1 MMMMMNVVNVVNVVV
16 VFALFDCGIKS
27 PNNNNISYLSSK
39 ITVFFIQSIILG

>member
-1 MMMMMNVVNVVNVVV
+1 MMMMMNVVNVVVV